1 MTKYRLAAFDI
12 DGTLSL
18 SRNTVE
24 LDLDALRALRALEKS
39 GVSVVLVSSNMIPAV
54 AALKKYIG
62 LSGPAIGETGCI
74 IYWDG
79 NEFEVL
85 TRYSARK
92 IYEEVLNE
100 FSDYVYGSWQNKF
113 RSYDFALK
121 IRSEYRGKADEIVN
135 EIKAFVKKRDPNIK
149 VGFSGYAI
157 HLTPKDAGKGKAL
170 VHVMK
175 KLGVKPEEAIGV
187 GDSVMDYDFIRYV
200 GLKVAVGNADDELKR
215 LVDLVTTKPSGQGVV
230 ELVSRILDG
239 LL

>member
-1 MTKYRLAAFDI
+1 MPKYRLAAFDI
-12 DGTLSL
+12 DGTLSV

-74 IYWDG
+74 IYWGG

-85 TRYSARK
+85 TKYSARK
-92 IYEEVLNE
+92 IYEEILGE
-100 FSDYVYGSWQNKF
+100 FSHYVYGSWQNRF

-121 IRSEYRGKADEIVN
+121 IRSEYRRRANEIVDEIR
-135 EIKAFVKKRDPNIK
+135 EFVEERDPDIK

-175 KLGVKPEEAIGV
+175 KLGIKPEEAIGV

-200 GLKVAVGNADDELKR
+200 GLKVAVGNADEELKR
-215 LVDLVTTKPSGQGVV
+215 LVDLVTTKPSGQGVA
-230 ELVSRILDG
+230 ELVSRILDD

>member
-1 MTKYRLAAFDI
+1 MPKYRLAAFDI
-12 DGTLSL
+12 DGTLSV

-74 IYWDG
+74 IYWGG

-85 TRYSARK
+85 TKYSARK
-92 IYEEVLNE
+92 IYEEILGE
-100 FSDYVYGSWQNKF
+100 FSDYVYGSWQNRF

-121 IRSEYRGKADEIVN
+121 IRSEYRRRANEIVDEIR
-135 EIKAFVKKRDPNIK
+135 EFVEERDPDIK

-175 KLGVKPEEAIGV
+175 KLGIKPEEAIGV

-200 GLKVAVGNADDELKR
+200 GLKVAVGNADEELKR
-215 LVDLVTTKPSGQGVV
+215 LVDLVTTKPSGQGVA
-230 ELVSRILDG
+230 ELVSRILDD